1 MPIDDALRLQAE
13 NLDLRRLL
21 QQAGVDAAEQKTLE
35 QLQTLLVAELHHRIQ
50 NMLAMVGAIVSQ
62 SLRTA
67 ETIEEGRQ
75 GVESRIAALSRVHVL
90 LLHAN
95 WRSSRLREILRTA
108 IEPFDGPGR
117 GRFHLQVPD
126 VEAAASAALPLSM
139 AINELCTN
147 ATKYGA
153 LSVPTGSVEIT
164 AIVDEPAGQFCLK
177 WKEAGGPTV
186 REPKRRGFGTRLIQ
200 QSFVSQLNGAVRL
213 LFEPSGVVCEID
225 VPLVA
230 LTPPPSN

>member
-75 GVESRIAALSRVHVL
+75 GVESRIAALSRVHDL
-90 LLHAN
+90 LLQAN
-95 WRSSRLREILRTA
+95 WRSRAFERFCAPQSNHSTVLAGAAFISKFPMLRPQRRRRCHFRWRSTNYARTQRNMA
-108 IEPFDGPGR
+108 HCPF
-117 GRFHLQVPD
+117 QQ
-126 VEAAASAALPLSM
+126 A
-139 AINELCTN
+139 
-147 ATKYGA
+147 
-153 LSVPTGSVEIT
+153 GSK
-164 AIVDEPAGQFCLK
+164 L
-177 WKEAGGPTV
+177 
-186 REPKRRGFGTRLIQ
+186 
-200 QSFVSQLNGAVRL
+200 
-213 LFEPSGVVCEID
+213 
-225 VPLVA
+225 
-230 LTPPPSN
+230 PPSWTNRPGNSV